1 MLKLYEYWNIS
12 DPALANL
19 YSYFWQGQTFTP
31 REPHTVKLLKLMM
44 YRYGL
49 PGIVGV
55 SIRATNGNHLPQG
68 DDLIYVTFDGNLL
81 PTVYTSA
88 KAEVPLGDG
97 LALDEDSGYA
107 IIARAINGNLDNY
120 VRWRFQR
127 PSSYPRGAHVFSS
140 DSGETWEY
148 DTTRDMRFEEW
159 GE

>member
-1 MLKLYEYWNIS
+1 MKLYEYWNIS

-19 YSYFWQGQTFTP
+19 FGYFWQGQTFSP
-31 REPHTVKLLKLMM
+31 REAHTTKLLKLYM

-49 PGIVGV
+49 PAIVGV
-55 SIRATNGNHLPQG
+55 SIRSTNGNHKPQG
-68 DDLIYVTFDGNLL
+68 NDLIYVEFDGNLL
-81 PTVYTSA
+81 PTVYTAA
-88 KAEVPLGDG
+88 KIDVPLGDG
-97 LALDEDSGYA
+97 LALEKDAPYA
-107 IIARAINGNLDNY
+107 IIARAINGNQDNY

-148 DTTRDMRFEEW
+148 DITRDMRFEEW

>member
-1 MLKLYEYWNIS
+1 MKLYEYWNIY
-12 DPALANL
+12 DPALSNL
-19 YSYFWQGQTFTP
+19 YNYFWQGQTFTP
-31 REPHTVKLLKLMM
+31 RENHTVKLLKLMM

-49 PGIVGV
+49 PGTIGI
-55 SIRATNGNHLPQG
+55 SIKATDDNGLPVG
-68 DDLIYVTFDGNLL
+68 DDLIYAEFDGNAL

-88 KAEVPLGDG
+88 RVEIPLGDG
-97 LALDEDSGYA
+97 LYVADGVMYA
-107 IIARAINGNLDNY
+107 IIARAPAGNNDNY

-140 DSGETWEY
+140 DSGETWEL